1 MDASLPTEVFQAIL
15 LEVVDHRDPNEN
27 WVEIV
32 DQRLT
37 LSSVCRYWRE
47 VASGYTELWT
57 AITVQRFTNHHL
69 LCYCLEHCGDQRD
82 MTITIDLGPWNATL
96 KNKSMKS
103 VKSAPLERFLKMI
116 DEVLMPF
123 ANRIE
128 SITVKNETEQ
138 EIKMVTDLMAQ
149 YSWPRL
155 RKLALRPSWN
165 DGSLRRAFALPQHH
179 RISHFHLRVA
189 SPRQFPLSVFASLH
203 ELTLQE
209 SHNGDWKAFDNIMRA
224 SVEIRCLRLDKVE
237 TTIPHPSRSVKM
249 ADTLHTLHF
258 CYENPRQ
265 AGLLQGVDVGPLER
279 LTVQAHGSSDLR
291 QAISNNPSMFAHSR
305 DISISQRNDDTRKGS
320 LAALLAMCDVVHGT
334 VRVNGRSSI
343 ERLCSVK
350 IRSTPQRRKENR
362 LQKAA
367 YTYPHAKNPAVNYYA
382 QENGFSTDR
391 GLPRLFVGP
400 GHAAP
405 VGRASAVFRHVNRV
419 TARAQHSMQ
428 DCNVLPF
435 CLDQEGRFQSGT
447 GLMRHRRHLA
457 TFHLPWPSR
466 CAVAATTS
474 YNIDR
479 LAPLGPNLAKN
490 DGYVDHQAKFS
501 QVRLAPKSDIYN
513 LDRPNNEY
521 PNDRLEEDAQE
532 DYIDR
537 EVEIYGLVDNLAEV
551 PNETIAR
558 IFILTLRPVTSEE
571 DIYQNE
577 LLRER
582 LQDVCIKFR
591 QVVDHLPVF
600 WSFIMLETVN
610 HTRPSPLDA
619 SELYA
624 NVCQHVSNSAPCP
637 LHIAFDLVVVPNGRD
652 ESTRIW
658 NMLLLPTVRRW
669 TSLFFRGAGSCTS
682 AERCVE
688 DLLGPNVLAH
698 ATKLKIIDVAKKWS
712 VSCSKKHER
721 LPLVSNTFHT
731 VRCAVL
737 VDIMFAPSW
746 SLQYLHVITD
756 RDHRDMNWSAFFA
769 SCTNLKQLKWDK
781 RHPLRPSNAV
791 ITIPSLDRL
800 TLWTLAFLPPVFAPR
815 LSRLEILDS
824 SEPMTVELFVKLVG
838 SAARFTTLMLPT
850 NPVSNQGLL
859 DILESCPYL
868 EHLTASDVESRTRI
882 FRFLARKL
890 IYQYRVN
897 SVHKLSA
904 IKILLSKPMQENV
917 YAQNRCLDLEDLCH
931 PRECPKPHCLCFEP
945 FTNGTCVVVSGLRV
959 PLTES
964 EVARVYSEER
974 LLSRIGFKVPVL
986 KVWVPERIHFGQ
998 MPTNCLTLVI
1008 LLDLE
1013 MEKAK
1018 LVATLGFKHDD
1029 TLYAVDQLEATK
1041 SHFRSKILDQY
1052 FHSPYK
1058 ACVPHIRRICD
1069 SPQLASS
1076 ASNRALEGS
1085 TANLL
1090 EDFDCHG
1097 GALHIITGARCGFL
1111 TRVVKVETGSLKR
1124 PNTKLVV
1131 TTRRNSRPLL
1141 GRREKHSVLTLR
1153 CNLYRGT
1160 GPWLH
1165 PNADKCHL
1173 ICTMEARFPPL
1184 FSQSFVFLCSPPPLA
1199 IDDRCEASQFPTPQQ
1214 SGLFIV
1220 KRLLNGGR
1228 CHEVWYCSPEHNIQA
1243 WPEHRLQ
1250 CRSVTT
1256 VAPSNTIPES
1266 LETIAEES
1274 LRSVQAIFFPVNE
1287 DYPRMIAIE
1296 LRDHQDL

>member
-15 LEVVDHRDPNEN
+15 LEVVDHRDPNES

-37 LSSVCRYWRE
+37 LCSVCRYWRE

-123 ANRIE
+123 ANRIA

-179 RISHFHLRVA
+179 RISHFRLRVA

-279 LTVQAHGSSDLR
+279 LTVQAYGSSDLR
-291 QAISNNPSMFAHSR
+291 QAIFNNPSMFAHSR

-320 LAALLAMCDVVHGT
+320 FAALLAMCDVVHLDMARCGSMGVAALREFVSQDGELKCLEV
-334 VRVNGRSSI
+334 VRCGVIWRH
-343 ERLCSVK
+343 
-350 IRSTPQRRKENR
+350 STFP
-362 LQKAA
+362 
-367 YTYPHAKNPAVNYYA
+367 
-382 QENGFSTDR
+382 
-391 GLPRLFVGP
+391 GLL
-400 GHAAP
+400 
-405 VGRASAVFRHVNRV
+405 
-419 TARAQHSMQ
+419 
-428 DCNVLPF
+428 
-435 CLDQEGRFQSGT
+435 
-447 GLMRHRRHLA
+447 
-457 TFHLPWPSR
+457 
-466 CAVAATTS
+466 AVAATTS

-479 LAPLGPNLAKN
+479 LSPLGPNLAKN

-521 PNDRLEEDAQE
+521 PNGRLEEDVQE
-532 DYIDR
+532 DYIDH
-537 EVEIYGLVDNLAEV
+537 EVEIYGL
-551 PNETIAR
+551 
-558 IFILTLRPVTSEE
+558 IFILTLRPVISEE

-600 WSFIMLETVN
+600 WSFVMLETMN

-624 NVCQHVSNSAPCP
+624 NVCQHISDSAPCP

-658 NMLLLPTVRRW
+658 NMLLLPTVKRW

-698 ATKLKIIDVAKKWS
+698 ATKLKIIDVAKKRS

-721 LPLVSNTFHT
+721 LPLVSNTFHI

-756 RDHRDMNWSAFFA
+756 LDHRDMNWSAFFA

-781 RHPLRPSNAV
+781 RHPLRSSDTV

-882 FRFLARKL
+882 FRFLSRKL
-890 IYQYRVN
+890 IYQYRMN

-917 YAQNRCLDLEDLCH
+917 YAQNRRLDLEDLCH
-931 PRECPKPHCLCFEP
+931 PRECPKPNCLCFEP
-945 FTNGTCVVVSGLRV
+945 FTNGTCVVVSGLPV

-964 EVARVYSEER
+964 EVTRVYSEER
-974 LLSRIGFKVPVL
+974 VLSRIGFKVPVL

-1029 TLYAVDQLEATK
+1029 ILYAVVCND
-1041 SHFRSKILDQY
+1041 SK
-1052 FHSPYK
+1052 
-1058 ACVPHIRRICD
+1058 
-1069 SPQLASS
+1069 
-1076 ASNRALEGS
+1076 
-1085 TANLL
+1085 
-1090 EDFDCHG
+1090 
-1097 GALHIITGARCGFL
+1097 
-1111 TRVVKVETGSLKR
+1111 
-1124 PNTKLVV
+1124 
-1131 TTRRNSRPLL
+1131 
-1141 GRREKHSVLTLR
+1141 
-1153 CNLYRGT
+1153 
-1160 GPWLH
+1160 
-1165 PNADKCHL
+1165 
-1173 ICTMEARFPPL
+1173 
-1184 FSQSFVFLCSPPPLA
+1184 
-1199 IDDRCEASQFPTPQQ
+1199 
-1214 SGLFIV
+1214 
-1220 KRLLNGGR
+1220 
-1228 CHEVWYCSPEHNIQA
+1228 
-1243 WPEHRLQ
+1243 
-1250 CRSVTT
+1250 
-1256 VAPSNTIPES
+1256 
-1266 LETIAEES
+1266 
-1274 LRSVQAIFFPVNE
+1274 
-1287 DYPRMIAIE
+1287 
-1296 LRDHQDL
+1296 

>member
-37 LSSVCRYWRE
+37 LCSVCRYWRE

-103 VKSAPLERFLKMI
+103 VKSAPLERFLKII

-123 ANRIE
+123 ANRIA

-249 ADTLHTLHF
+249 ADTLHTLRF

-279 LTVQAHGSSDLR
+279 LTVQAYGSSDLR
-291 QAISNNPSMFAHSR
+291 QAIFNNPSMFAHSR

-320 LAALLAMCDVVHGT
+320 FAALLAMCDVVHLDMARCGSMGVAALRDFVSQDGELKCLEV
-334 VRVNGRSSI
+334 VRCGG
-343 ERLCSVK
+343 SVK

-382 QENGFSTDR
+382 KENGFSTDR

-405 VGRASAVFRHVNRV
+405 LGTASAVFRHVNRV
-419 TARAQHSMQ
+419 TYCWEITITHGISSQVQIEQFPEQLRIAGIITARARHSTQ
-428 DCNVLPF
+428 VCNVLPF
-435 CLDQEGRFQSGT
+435 CLDQEGRFQSAT
-447 GLMRHRRHLA
+447 GLMRHRWKDKVSIANAQKHKDHPIIWRHS
-457 TFHLPWPSR
+457 TFPGLL
-466 CAVAATTS
+466 AVAATTS

-479 LAPLGPNLAKN
+479 LSPLGPNLAKN

-521 PNDRLEEDAQE
+521 PNGRLEEDVQE
-532 DYIDR
+532 DYIDH

-558 IFILTLRPVTSEE
+558 IFILTLRPVISEE

-600 WSFIMLETVN
+600 WSFVMLETMN

-624 NVCQHVSNSAPCP
+624 NVCQHISNSAPCP

-658 NMLLLPTVRRW
+658 NMLLLPTVKRW

-698 ATKLKIIDVAKKWS
+698 ATKLKIIDVAKKRS

-721 LPLVSNTFHT
+721 LPLVSNTFHI

-756 RDHRDMNWSAFFA
+756 LDHRDMNWSAFFA

-781 RHPLRPSNAV
+781 RHPLRSSDTV

-824 SEPMTVELFVKLVG
+824 SEPMTVELFVKLAFWT
-838 SAARFTTLMLPT
+838 S
-850 NPVSNQGLL
+850 
-859 DILESCPYL
+859 
-868 EHLTASDVESRTRI
+868 SRAVRI
-882 FRFLARKL
+882 WNTS
-890 IYQYRVN
+890 Q
-897 SVHKLSA
+897 
-904 IKILLSKPMQENV
+904 
-917 YAQNRCLDLEDLCH
+917 
-931 PRECPKPHCLCFEP
+931 PR
-945 FTNGTCVVVSGLRV
+945 T
-959 PLTES
+959 
-964 EVARVYSEER
+964 
-974 LLSRIGFKVPVL
+974 
-986 KVWVPERIHFGQ
+986 
-998 MPTNCLTLVI
+998 
-1008 LLDLE
+1008 
-1013 MEKAK
+1013 
-1018 LVATLGFKHDD
+1018 
-1029 TLYAVDQLEATK
+1029 
-1041 SHFRSKILDQY
+1041 
-1052 FHSPYK
+1052 
-1058 ACVPHIRRICD
+1058 
-1069 SPQLASS
+1069 
-1076 ASNRALEGS
+1076 
-1085 TANLL
+1085 
-1090 EDFDCHG
+1090 
-1097 GALHIITGARCGFL
+1097 
-1111 TRVVKVETGSLKR
+1111 
-1124 PNTKLVV
+1124 
-1131 TTRRNSRPLL
+1131 
-1141 GRREKHSVLTLR
+1141 
-1153 CNLYRGT
+1153 
-1160 GPWLH
+1160 
-1165 PNADKCHL
+1165 
-1173 ICTMEARFPPL
+1173 
-1184 FSQSFVFLCSPPPLA
+1184 
-1199 IDDRCEASQFPTPQQ
+1199 
-1214 SGLFIV
+1214 
-1220 KRLLNGGR
+1220 
-1228 CHEVWYCSPEHNIQA
+1228 
-1243 WPEHRLQ
+1243 
-1250 CRSVTT
+1250 
-1256 VAPSNTIPES
+1256 
-1266 LETIAEES
+1266 
-1274 LRSVQAIFFPVNE
+1274 
-1287 DYPRMIAIE
+1287 
-1296 LRDHQDL
+1296 

>member
-1 MDASLPTEVFQAIL
+1 MCPHKPRRKKV
-15 LEVVDHRDPNEN
+15 H
-27 WVEIV
+27 
-32 DQRLT
+32 
-37 LSSVCRYWRE
+37 CR
-47 VASGYTELWT
+47 
-57 AITVQRFTNHHL
+57 
-69 LCYCLEHCGDQRD
+69 
-82 MTITIDLGPWNATL
+82 
-96 KNKSMKS
+96 
-103 VKSAPLERFLKMI
+103 
-116 DEVLMPF
+116 
-123 ANRIE
+123 
-128 SITVKNETEQ
+128 
-138 EIKMVTDLMAQ
+138 
-149 YSWPRL
+149 
-155 RKLALRPSWN
+155 
-165 DGSLRRAFALPQHH
+165 
-179 RISHFHLRVA
+179 
-189 SPRQFPLSVFASLH
+189 ASLH
-203 ELTLQE
+203 
-209 SHNGDWKAFDNIMRA
+209 
-224 SVEIRCLRLDKVE
+224 
-237 TTIPHPSRSVKM
+237 PHS
-249 ADTLHTLHF
+249 
-258 CYENPRQ
+258 
-265 AGLLQGVDVGPLER
+265 
-279 LTVQAHGSSDLR
+279 
-291 QAISNNPSMFAHSR
+291 
-305 DISISQRNDDTRKGS
+305 
-320 LAALLAMCDVVHGT
+320 
-334 VRVNGRSSI
+334 
-343 ERLCSVK
+343 
-350 IRSTPQRRKENR
+350 
-362 LQKAA
+362 
-367 YTYPHAKNPAVNYYA
+367 
-382 QENGFSTDR
+382 
-391 GLPRLFVGP
+391 
-400 GHAAP
+400 
-405 VGRASAVFRHVNRV
+405 
-419 TARAQHSMQ
+419 
-428 DCNVLPF
+428 
-435 CLDQEGRFQSGT
+435 
-447 GLMRHRRHLA
+447 HLA

-537 EVEIYGLVDNLAEV
+537 EVEIYV

-624 NVCQHVSNSAPCP
+624 NVCQHISNSAPCP

-917 YAQNRCLDLEDLCH
+917 YAQNRRLDLEDLCH

-998 MPTNCLTLVI
+998 MPTSCLTLVI

-1029 TLYAVDQLEATK
+1029 TLYAVVCND
-1041 SHFRSKILDQY
+1041 SK
-1052 FHSPYK
+1052 
-1058 ACVPHIRRICD
+1058 
-1069 SPQLASS
+1069 
-1076 ASNRALEGS
+1076 
-1085 TANLL
+1085 
-1090 EDFDCHG
+1090 
-1097 GALHIITGARCGFL
+1097 
-1111 TRVVKVETGSLKR
+1111 
-1124 PNTKLVV
+1124 
-1131 TTRRNSRPLL
+1131 
-1141 GRREKHSVLTLR
+1141 
-1153 CNLYRGT
+1153 
-1160 GPWLH
+1160 
-1165 PNADKCHL
+1165 
-1173 ICTMEARFPPL
+1173 
-1184 FSQSFVFLCSPPPLA
+1184 
-1199 IDDRCEASQFPTPQQ
+1199 
-1214 SGLFIV
+1214 
-1220 KRLLNGGR
+1220 
-1228 CHEVWYCSPEHNIQA
+1228 
-1243 WPEHRLQ
+1243 
-1250 CRSVTT
+1250 
-1256 VAPSNTIPES
+1256 
-1266 LETIAEES
+1266 
-1274 LRSVQAIFFPVNE
+1274 
-1287 DYPRMIAIE
+1287 
-1296 LRDHQDL
+1296 